1 MFSFE
6 QKERTMRQPYVSLDG
21 LAFQPQADD
30 FECRVNTRAALMALQ
45 EFVYG
50 RGNIREAEE
59 ALRYLS
65 GKYDKL
71 TPFCQEFMRAFHYDE
86 AADAEIIRR
95 ICTPAYN
102 SIVRRLV

>member
-1 MFSFE
+1 
-6 QKERTMRQPYVSLDG
+6 MRQPYFSLDG

-30 FECRVNTRAALMALQ
+30 FESLVNTRAALMALQ
-45 EFVYG
+45 DFICG
-50 RGNIREAEE
+50 RSSIREAEE

-71 TPFCQEFMRAFHYDE
+71 APFCQDFMRAFHFD
-86 AADAEIIRR
+86 DASDMEMIRR

-102 SIVRRLV
+102 SIIRRLAP